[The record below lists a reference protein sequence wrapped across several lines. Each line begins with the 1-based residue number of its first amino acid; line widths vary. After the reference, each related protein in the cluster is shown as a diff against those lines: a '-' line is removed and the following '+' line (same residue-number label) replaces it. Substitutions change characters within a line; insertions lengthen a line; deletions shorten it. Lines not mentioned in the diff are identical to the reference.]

1 MKKNILVYLLL
12 LCSISIFAQVPV
24 EPPRTCAVC
33 KETKPA
39 SEFSGDSKTCKAC
52 VKKKSERRTCSSCK
66 KPKALN
72 AFSESSIYCKECV
85 KKLNE
90 RVCQDCKMTK
100 FIRDFSSDSKTCK
113 DCVAKEEAK
122 KANQLGEDY
131 FYGRNGKRK
140 DYNEA
145 LKLFRQSA
153 EQGNADGQRNLG
165 EMYFSGYGV
174 TKNYSEAV
182 KWFRKS
188 AEQGNA
194 ISQCNLGLMYS
205 MGWGVASDHN
215 EAVNYYRKSAEQGYA
230 VGQYSLGSM
239 YYLGSGVAKDYNEA
253 VKWYRKAAEQGD
265 GMGQFLLASMYEKGE
280 GVVKDLAQAVYWYKK
295 SLNDE
300 TTKSVAENALKKLA
314 ILEQEEKDLRDGKC
328 VDLGLPSGTLWA
340 TCNLGAS
347 KAEEYGDYF
356 AWGETKPKREYNFN
370 TYIWCNNSHNS
381 VTKYCTN
388 KSFGNNGFTDGKTEL
403 DIADDAAYVNWGSD
417 WRVPSYNQI
426 KELVNYCNWKW
437 TTINGIKGYEV
448 KSRKNK
454 NSIFLPAAGWHHDLK
469 FDRAGTVILY
479 WTKSL
484 ATNYDHPINAY
495 RLGGNSEAVTSNEAT
510 SRDFGLTI
518 RPVRVKP

>member
-1 MKKNILVYLLL
+1 MKNMKKSIFIYLLL
-12 LCSISIFAQVPV
+12 LCSISIFAQDVIA
-24 EPPRTCAVC
+24 PPRTCTVC
-33 KETKPA
+33 KVTKPA

-52 VKKKSERRTCSSCK
+52 AKKKPETKICSSCK
-66 KPKALN
+66 KTKALN
-72 AFSESSIYCKECV
+72 AFSGSSKTCKECV
-85 KKLNE
+85 GKIEKQKE
-90 RVCQDCKMTK
+90 RERQREEERKQ
-100 FIRDFSSDSKTCK
+100 
-113 DCVAKEEAK
+113 EEAK

-153 EQGNADGQRNLG
+153 EQGNADGRLNLG

-174 TKNYSEAV
+174 TKNDSEAV

-194 ISQCNLGLMYS
+194 VSQCRLGLMYD

-239 YYLGSGVAKDYNEA
+239 YYLGSGVTKDYNEA

-300 TTKSVAENALKKLA
+300 TTKSVAEKALKKLA

-347 KAEEYGDYF
+347 KPEEYGDYF

-381 VTKYCTN
+381 LTKYCTN
-388 KSFGNNGFTDGKTEL
+388 KSFGNNGFIDGKTEL

-454 NSIFLPAAGWHHDLK
+454 NSIFLPAAGWRHDLK

-479 WTKSL
+479 WTRSL